1 MNKIMLAMVLAGMAV
16 TVQAAPTLTSD
27 VAEAAATVTAPNKVM
42 VSNVL
47 TPSADL
53 KTGDDIILADVA
65 RGSLSADDGLPHSYA
80 VTFPDDIIDTSS
92 DLVRATVTGTNNP
105 ANKMVIQLGELDG
118 VSSISGGTL
127 INGKRY
133 LLLANKDGN
142 SEVGYGVYTA
152 SMTQSI
158 KPDTYNVRTQ
168 AYIYS
173 E

>member
-16 TVQAAPTLTSD
+16 SVQAAPTLTSD
-27 VAEAAATVTAPNKVM
+27 VAEAAATVTAPNNVM

-47 TPSADL
+47 TPSVDL

-80 VTFPDDIIDTSS
+80 VTFPDDIIDANS
-92 DLVRATVTGTNNP
+92 DQVRATVTGTNNP
-105 ANKMVIQLGELDG
+105 ANKMVIQLGEQDNISP
-118 VSSISGGTL
+118 VSGTL

-152 SMTQSI
+152 SMAQSI
-158 KPDTYNVRTQ
+158 KPDTYNIRTQ

>member
-16 TVQAAPTLTSD
+16 SVQAAPTLTSD
-27 VAEAAATVTAPNKVM
+27 VAEAAATVTAPNNVM

-53 KTGDDIILADVA
+53 KTGEDIILADVA

-105 ANKMVIQLGELDG
+105 ANKVLIQLGEQDSAAP
-118 VSSISGGTL
+118 VSGAL

-158 KPDTYNVRTQ
+158 KPDTYNIRTQ

>member
-1 MNKIMLAMVLAGMAV
+1 
-16 TVQAAPTLTSD
+16 
-27 VAEAAATVTAPNKVM
+27 
-42 VSNVL
+42 
-47 TPSADL
+47 
-53 KTGDDIILADVA
+53 ILADVA

-105 ANKMVIQLGELDG
+105 ANKMLIQLGERDS
-118 VSSISGGTL
+118 VSPVSGTL

>member
-1 MNKIMLAMVLAGMAV
+1 MNKIMMAMVLAGMAV
-16 TVQAAPTLTSD
+16 SVQAAPTLTSD

-105 ANKMVIQLGELDG
+105 ANKMLIQLGERDS
-118 VSSISGGTL
+118 VSPVSGTL